1 MSITSQN
8 EQNTVNDVCI
18 VQQFKKLDFFK
29 NDDRFSV
36 PLQWDKCQY
45 DLGYDSGNV
54 VVFRPATGSII
65 STNGR

>member
-1 MSITSQN
+1 MNNTSWSQSESICARKGGHLVSITSQN

-36 PLQWDKCQY
+36 PLQWDKCQ
-45 DLGYDSGNV
+45 
-54 VVFRPATGSII
+54 
-65 STNGR
+65 